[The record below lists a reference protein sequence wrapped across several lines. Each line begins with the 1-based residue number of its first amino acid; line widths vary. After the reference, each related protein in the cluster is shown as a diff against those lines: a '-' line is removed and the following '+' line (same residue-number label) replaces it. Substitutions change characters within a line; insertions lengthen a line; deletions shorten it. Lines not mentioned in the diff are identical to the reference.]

1 MGDTIEAIKTAKD
14 AIKSSRSLTDA
25 GFNLVKGALE
35 RLGGFRADAAMAL
48 ARKLFT
54 ADRAELDV
62 IIREID
68 ARIGPTKSAQFQD
81 ILDRYQASVARQSAT
96 STAVATQQ
104 VNQPQTGPLRVG
116 PVRPNQTGQNDLFNR
131 PPGQ

>member
-1 MGDTIEAIKTAKD
+1 
-14 AIKSSRSLTDA
+14 
-25 GFNLVKGALE
+25 
-35 RLGGFRADAAMAL
+35 MAL